1 MSVCLSTNIGNDAP
15 INLIV
20 TTSHKATSGLSHNG
34 FPYYNYNCHFPD
46 GDYDGVPQVVQ
57 IPVSSG
63 ASRVC
68 VDIPIT
74 DDTILEENED
84 FCVSFEIPPGTNAN
98 SGMITTTRVLIVDDD
113 SK

>member
-1 MSVCLSTNIGNDAP
+1 M
-15 INLIV
+15 
-20 TTSHKATSGLSHNG
+20 
-34 FPYYNYNCHFPD
+34 
-46 GDYDGVPQVVQ
+46 
-57 IPVSSG
+57 
-63 ASRVC
+63 C